1 MVRRKNTVSEK
12 PVLVTGAT
20 GYVGGRVALRLLK
33 AGYKVRAT
41 ARSLTKLQARAWAGH
56 SNLELVYSDALD
68 LDSLT
73 KAADGCWAAYY
84 FIHSMDAESKDY
96 ALSDRIAAQNMVKAA
111 QSARLERIIYLGGL
125 SPDSPGIS
133 EHLGSREEVAR
144 ILEAGPVPVT
154 HFRAAMILGSGSTS
168 FEMLRYLVERLP
180 VMVTSRRVM
189 APSQPIAIRNVL
201 VYLVRSLEVDETIG
215 QTYDI
220 GGPEILTYRDIIDIY
235 SEEAGLKKRIVIPVS
250 FMTPRMASWII
261 HLVTPIP
268 SYIAMPLAE
277 GIGSNMIVRDGH
289 KVLSI
294 IPQQLLTCK
303 EAIHMALE
311 RIEQKVIKSSWM
323 DAGVSKPPEWG
334 HYNDA
339 HYAGGD
345 IRESWHTITV
355 RASPEKLWAP
365 ISEIG
370 GDRGWYFANWLWDI
384 RGFIDRLAGG
394 FGTRRGRRHPSDL
407 RIGDALDWW
416 RVLHADPGKR
426 LFLVAE
432 MKAPGEATLEFRLK
446 QNENGTSEL
455 VQIASFMPRGV
466 AGLAYWYLVSP
477 FHFFI
482 FKGMLKGIAKA
493 AGAEIVHGPEE
504 IKPPDHKKNR

>member
-1 MVRRKNTVSEK
+1 MSEK

-20 GYVGGRVALRLLK
+20 GYVGGRVALRLLT

-56 SNLELVYSDALD
+56 PNLELVYSDALD

-73 KAADGCWAAYY
+73 KAADGCGAAYY
-84 FIHSMDAESKDY
+84 FIHSMDAASKDY

-111 QSARLERIIYLGGL
+111 QSAQLERIIYLGGL
-125 SPDSPGIS
+125 SSDSPELS
-133 EHLGSREEVAR
+133 KHLKSREEVAA

-154 HFRAAMILGSGSTS
+154 HFRAAMILGSGSAS

-180 VMVTSRRVM
+180 LMITSRR
-189 APSQPIAIRNVL
+189 ALTPSQPIAIRNVL
-201 VYLVRSLEVDETIG
+201 VYLINSLELEETIG

-220 GGPEILTYRDIIDIY
+220 GGPQILTYLEIIDIY
-235 SEEAGLKKRIVIPVS
+235 AKEAGLRKRIVIPVS
-250 FMTPRMASWII
+250 FITPRMASWIV

-268 SYIAMPLAE
+268 GNIAMPLAE
-277 GIGSNMIVRDGH
+277 GIGSNMIVQDGH
-289 KVLSI
+289 RVVLV
-294 IPQQLLTCK
+294 IPQKLLTCQ

-339 HYAGGD
+339 PYAGGD

-355 RASPEKLWAP
+355 KTSPEKLWAP

-370 GDRGWYFANWLWDI
+370 GDRGWYFANWLWEI

-394 FGTRRGRRHPSDL
+394 FGVRRGRRSPSDL
-407 RIGDALDWW
+407 GAGDALDWW
-416 RVLHADPGKR
+416 RVLDAEPGKR

-446 QNENGTSEL
+446 QNEDGTSEL

-466 AGLAYWYLVSP
+466 AGLAYWYLVYP

-482 FKGMLKGIAKA
+482 FKGMLKGIARA
-493 AGAEIVHGPEE
+493 AGAEIVHGPVE
-504 IKPPDHKKNR
+504 IKPPKHKKNR

>member
-1 MVRRKNTVSEK
+1 MPEK

-20 GYVGGRVALRLLK
+20 GYVGGRVALRLLE

-41 ARSLTKLQARAWAGH
+41 ARSLTKLKARAWAGH

-73 KAADGCWAAYY
+73 KAAEGCGPAYY
-84 FIHSMDAESKDY
+84 FIHSMDAESEDY
-96 ALSDRIAAQNMVKAA
+96 ALSDRIAASNMVKAA
-111 QSARLERIIYLGGL
+111 QTARLERIIYLGGL
-125 SPDSPGIS
+125 SSDSPGLS
-133 EHLGSREEVAR
+133 KHLKSREEVAM

-180 VMVTSRRVM
+180 VMITSKRVLT
-189 APSQPIAIRNVL
+189 PSQPIAIRNVL
-201 VYLVRSLEVDETIG
+201 VYLIRSLEVDETIG
-215 QTYDI
+215 RTYDI
-220 GGPEILTYRDIIDIY
+220 GGPQILTYREIIDIY
-235 SEEAGLKKRIVIPVS
+235 AKEAGLQKRIVIPFS
-250 FMTPRMASWII
+250 FITPRMASWMI

-268 SYIAMPLAE
+268 GNIGMPLAE
-277 GIGSNMIVRDGH
+277 GIGSNMIAKDGH
-289 KVLSI
+289 KILSV
-294 IPQQLLTCK
+294 IPQRLLTCQ

-339 HYAGGD
+339 PYAGGD

-355 RASPEKLWAP
+355 KTSPDKLWAP

-370 GDRGWYFANWLWDI
+370 GDRGWYFANWLWEI

-394 FGTRRGRRHPSDL
+394 YGTRRGRRHPVE
-407 RIGDALDWW
+407 IKTGDALDWW
-416 RVLHADPGKR
+416 RVLDADPGKR
-426 LFLVAE
+426 LFLIAE

-446 QNENGTSEL
+446 RNKDGTSEL

-466 AGLAYWYLVSP
+466 AGLAYWYFVSP

-504 IKPPDHKKNR
+504 IKPPSHKKNR